1 MAVSVEL
8 TDAGVEVRLTGMD
21 MVWSLRGAVSV
32 PWSEILGARVV
43 EAAAARRRLLLRLG
57 GTGLTGVVKAGRFT
71 VRDEPGVREFWVT
84 YRDPEFLEIETTNE
98 RPKRIVLQ
106 VPDRA
111 ALAAAINAHLAST

>member
-1 MAVSVEL
+1 MAVSVAL

-106 VPDRA
+106 VPDRT
-111 ALAAAINAHLAST
+111 ALAAAINARLAGT

>member
-84 YRDPEFLEIETTNE
+84 FRDPEFLEIETTNE

-106 VPDRA
+106 VPDRT